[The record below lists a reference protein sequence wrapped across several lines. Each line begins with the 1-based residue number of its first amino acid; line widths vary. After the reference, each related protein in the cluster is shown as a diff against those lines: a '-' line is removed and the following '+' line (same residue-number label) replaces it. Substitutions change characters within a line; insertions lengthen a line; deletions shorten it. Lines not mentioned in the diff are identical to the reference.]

1 LLTSNGAMQ
10 FWLTTG

>member
-1 LLTSNGAMQ
+1 MQ